1 MGVRVEHNENN
12 IDTSKWTTAK
22 ALKVGFFPSAKY
34 ETGVQVAQVAF
45 WQEFGTIN
53 IPPRPFMR
61 NAIAQ
66 NKEKWGDLF
75 AAQLKNS
82 TDAETA
88 LNTVGEIARGDVLM
102 SLTSL
107 SSPPLKP
114 STIAKKGSS
123 NPLIDTGHLK
133 NSLSFEVS

>member
-1 MGVRVEHNENN
+1 MGVRVEYNKNN
-12 IDTSKWTTAK
+12 IDTNKWTTAK
-22 ALKVGFFPSAKY
+22 VLKVGFFPSAKY
-34 ETGVQVAQVAF
+34 ETGVQVAQLAF

-75 AAQLKNS
+75 STQLKNG

-88 LNTVGEIARGDVLM
+88 LNAVGEIARGDVLM